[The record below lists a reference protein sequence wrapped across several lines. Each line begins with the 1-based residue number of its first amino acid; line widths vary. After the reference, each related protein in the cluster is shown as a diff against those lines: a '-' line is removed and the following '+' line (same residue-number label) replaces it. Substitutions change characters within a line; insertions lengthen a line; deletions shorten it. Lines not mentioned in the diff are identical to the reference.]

1 MTEVPP
7 HGSANDD
14 DVQGSDELISS
25 ESIEATAP
33 PEIEQDVT
41 PSDAHEVAQ
50 DLLQESSDATSEMVE
65 SVMQTDSESLPSTVS
80 DPALE
85 PIAGLEDGVEPL
97 IEADVQTAS
106 RAVNTQNDQPN
117 APTWIYQSP
126 QSTPTPEG
134 PTQPSRAVRLA
145 IIAGVVSGLL
155 SGIGGYTVASYN
167 AWSPQGAI
175 TLPTATGAGSL
186 RASDSIAGLA
196 KAVLPTVVSI
206 EVTSLQGS
214 GTGSGFVIRSSATES
229 YILTNNHVATGA
241 GGNADITV
249 QFQDQSQN
257 KATIVG
263 TDPSYDLAVLKV
275 ERGDLPVAQ
284 LGDSSD
290 VVVGDLSIAIGSP
303 LGLTGT
309 VTSGIVSALNRPVTA
324 GGEGAASFINAIQTD
339 AAINPGNSGGP
350 LINASGQ
357 VVGVN
362 SAIATVGNS
371 PMGGQA
377 GSIGLGFAIPMNQAR
392 RVAQE
397 IINTGMSSHP
407 VIGAELDVSYQGV
420 GARIAGLVPG
430 GPASKSALKVG
441 DVITAI
447 DGQQVKD
454 GSELIVRIRAH
465 MAGDVVTLSRQSGSD
480 VRVTLKSSVAK

>member
-7 HGSANDD
+7 NSSANDD
-14 DVQGSDELISS
+14 VVQGSDELTSA
-25 ESIEATAP
+25 ESIETSAP
-33 PEIEQDVT
+33 SDIEQDVAT
-41 PSDAHEVAQ
+41 SDAHLPLVQ
-50 DLLQESSDATSEMVE
+50 PQESGDATIGVIEPVSQTVVGTVIEP
-65 SVMQTDSESLPSTVS
+65 SDQTVMQTATGITDEQQ
-80 DPALE
+80 A
-85 PIAGLEDGVEPL
+85 
-97 IEADVQTAS
+97 
-106 RAVNTQNDQPN
+106 QPN
-117 APTWIYQSP
+117 APTWVYQPP
-126 QSTPTPEG
+126 QAAPTSHTS
-134 PTQPSRAVRLA
+134 TQPSRAVRLA
-145 IIAGVVSGLL
+145 VIAGVISGLL

-175 TLPTATGAGSL
+175 TLPTATGAGSV

-229 YILTNNHVATGA
+229 YILTNNHVANGA
-241 GGNADITV
+241 GGNANITV

-257 KATIVG
+257 KATVVG
-263 TDPSYDLAVLKV
+263 ADPSYDLAVLKV
-275 ERGDLPVAQ
+275 ARGDLPVAQ

-324 GGEGAASFINAIQTD
+324 GGQGDASFINAIQTD

-350 LINASGQ
+350 LINARGQ

-362 SAIATVGNS
+362 SAIATVGS
-371 PMGGQA
+371 SSMGSQA

-397 IINTGMSSHP
+397 IINTGTSSHP

-420 GARIAGLVPG
+420 GARIAGLIAR
-430 GPASKSALKVG
+430 GPASKTDLKIG

-465 MAGDVVTLSRQSGSD
+465 VAGDVVTLSRQSGSD
-480 VRVTLKSSVAK
+480 VRVTLKSSVVK